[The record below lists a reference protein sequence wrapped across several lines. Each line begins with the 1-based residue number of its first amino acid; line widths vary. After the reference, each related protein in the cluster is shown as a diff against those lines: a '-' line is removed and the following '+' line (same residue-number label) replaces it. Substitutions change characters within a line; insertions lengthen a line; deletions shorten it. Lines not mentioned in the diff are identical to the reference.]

1 MQLMQPDPAAAV
13 LGLRAMKTI
22 ASAAGPIGPAQRG
35 LMEAAKKIILRV
47 DADIDT
53 LPPVTPAEL
62 AAGFPGSE
70 LRQQFANGML
80 VMAVADGVPA
90 PETLA
95 KVEAFGA
102 ALGITSPVLADLR
115 LLAEQHMLLFKLDFL
130 RRGHIADIMK
140 NELHN
145 RGLLG
150 FAKSVLGMRG
160 LMEDPA
166 LAARYRAWEKLPEGT
181 LGRGLIDFYNKHGFS
196 VPGERNGFPE
206 AGLYHDFSHLLGG
219 YSTEPEGEIE
229 VASFTAGY
237 KRERPFYVVL
247 FVVLIFSTGVNMRPT
262 PDDFVTVGLLG
273 KPGMAERM
281 LAAIERGSKVTQDL
295 SDNWDYWAWI
305 ELPIDEVR
313 RRLNILPKG

>member
-1 MQLMQPDPAAAV
+1 MQLMHPEPAAAL

-115 LLAEQHMLLFKLDFL
+115 LLAERHMLLFKLDFL

-160 LMEDPA
+160 LMEEGQAAVSFGCSNTKVSQPMNVRLILRNPA
-166 LAARYRAWEKLPEGT
+166 RSKIHLDRIRVRPAERKPQECRFAMDVLYKVAEPQRIALVEEFRRRYRQRIYRPNT
-181 LGRGLIDFYNKHGFS
+181 T
-196 VPGERNGFPE
+196 
-206 AGLYHDFSHLLGG
+206 HD
-219 YSTEPEGEIE
+219 I
-229 VASFTAGY
+229 
-237 KRERPFYVVL
+237 VVL
-247 FVVLIFSTGVNMRPT
+247 LELHQAMR
-262 PDDFVTVGLLG
+262 DHVGI
-273 KPGMAERM
+273 R
-281 LAAIERGSKVTQDL
+281 
-295 SDNWDYWAWI
+295 
-305 ELPIDEVR
+305 
-313 RRLNILPKG
+313 

>member
-1 MQLMQPDPAAAV
+1 MQLMQPDPPAAV

-35 LMEAAKKIILRV
+35 LMEAAKKVILRV

-80 VMAVADGVPA
+80 AMAVADGVPA
-90 PETLA
+90 PETIA

-102 ALGITSPVLADLR
+102 ALGIASPVLADLR

-130 RRGHIADIMK
+130 RRGHIADLMK
-140 NELHN
+140 NELRN

-150 FAKSVLGMRG
+150 FAKSVLRMRG
-160 LMEDPA
+160 LTEDPA

-181 LGRGLIDFYNKHGFS
+181 LGRCLIDFYNQHGFS

-229 VASFTAGY
+229 VASFTAGF
-237 KRERPFYVVL
+237 KRERPFYVAL
-247 FVVLIFSTGVNMRPT
+247 FAVLIFSTGVNMRPT
-262 PDDFVTVGLLG
+262 NDDFVTVGLLG
-273 KPGMAERM
+273 KPGIAERM
-281 LAAIERGSKVTQDL
+281 LAAIERGSQVNQDL

-305 ELPIDEVR
+305 DLPLDEVR
-313 RRLNILPKG
+313 RRLNILPKA